1 MQNKIKLF
9 GLLFGI
15 FTLCVMPVMS
25 YAAGDDDFEELVEE
39 DSFDYLTDDAAND
52 LSAMSVANYDVDGSV
67 FQKITDLEQQKV
79 LMELEKERAQ
89 LDLDLDRLAA
99 EKIKLQM
106 EDKLSKKFYKIG
118 DVAEILDIPTSTL
131 RFWEKE
137 FTIIKP
143 KRNAKNVRVY
153 TVKDIESIKMIYYL
167 VREKG
172 LKLDAAQAMI
182 KRNRDGI
189 SKQFEVVERL
199 KKMREQ
205 LLQLDGALSS
215 IEAYK

>member
-1 MQNKIKLF
+1 
-9 GLLFGI
+9 
-15 FTLCVMPVMS
+15 
-25 YAAGDDDFEELVEE
+25 
-39 DSFDYLTDDAAND
+39 
-52 LSAMSVANYDVDGSV
+52 
-67 FQKITDLEQQKV
+67 
-79 LMELEKERAQ
+79 
-89 LDLDLDRLAA
+89 
-99 EKIKLQM
+99 M

-167 VREKG
+167 VKEKG
-172 LKLDAAQAMI
+172 LQLDAAQAMI